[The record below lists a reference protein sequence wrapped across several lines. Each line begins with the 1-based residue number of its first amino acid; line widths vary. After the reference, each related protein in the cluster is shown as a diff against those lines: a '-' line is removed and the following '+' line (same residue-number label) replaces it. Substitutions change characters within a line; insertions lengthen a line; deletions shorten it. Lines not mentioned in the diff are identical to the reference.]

1 MEREISSGAML
12 GVVLLALAAVIGL
25 GFGVFA
31 IAKGVANE
39 GTVNVQDSLGTVS
52 EQVFLDYDQKIITGT
67 QAIAGLK
74 TFEGKP
80 YAVLVRTLALRNGRP
95 VASTD
100 IRTNGKV
107 YIVADVTNTTDIR
120 SFINYN
126 AVVGLEKG
134 AIPSHGTPGQPYNR
148 PPGGEG
154 VSVAGMK
161 MINGAYV
168 ITDGFAAVNGN
179 IVYDNQIGGIYKTGN
194 AEFISTA
201 SKFQANLLK
210 DPSGN
215 NMGIVLEEL
224 AR

>member
-80 YAVLVRTLALRNGRP
+80 YAVLIRTQALRNGRP

-100 IRTNGKV
+100 IRTDGKV
-107 YIVADVTNTTDIR
+107 YIVVDTTSGVDK

-126 AVVGLEKG
+126 AVVALEGG
-134 AIPSHGTPGQPYNR
+134 ATPSPATPGQPYDV
-148 PPGGEG
+148 PPGGSIAE
-154 VSVAGMK
+154 MQ

-194 AEFISTA
+194 AEFIPTA

-215 NMGIVLEEL
+215 NLGIVLEEL